1 MTDLVNSKMLRQW
14 AQQCAVQALKA
25 RNEPESRRLLKMET
39 ALLDLARTQDLLD
52 DFPGG
57 NVDTPSTLTH

>member
-14 AQQCAVQALKA
+14 AQQCASQALKA

-39 ALLDLARTQDLLD
+39 ALLDLARTQDWLEG
-52 DFPGG
+52 FPSG
-57 NVDTPSTLTH
+57 NVDTPSTSTH